1 MHTYVY
7 ICLYIHIYMYIY
19 VHLHTHTDAYTCTY
33 IYTYTY
39 THTYVYISQMRD
51 ADELAR
57 KDKFR
62 GAKQEA
68 DAIRARLQDLA
79 VRRKSAPVV
88 SSGVPADTADK
99 SAELTTGGAE
109 DDTVNSV
116 QEQVSVALSQSVVS
130 ETPSLPN
137 SSEPP

>member
-7 ICLYIHIYMYIY
+7 ICLYTYIY
-19 VHLHTHTDAYTCTY
+19 VYLYTLTYTYTDAYTCTY

-39 THTYVYISQMRD
+39 THTYIYISQLRD

-79 VRRKSAPVV
+79 GRRKSAPVV

-99 SAELTTGGAE
+99 SADLTTGGAE
-109 DDTVNSV
+109 EDTVNSV

-130 ETPSLPN
+130 EMLSLPN